1 MKFFK
6 KLRQKHKEL
15 GASVYI
21 FDENGEKELKYEHE
35 LPENIKLFCFCK
47 SNVIRIH
54 KNLIARNIIIGFS
67 KKSKNCKCF
76 LDDSQGASGLDID
89 VRYLD
94 GEFSELS
101 IGKNT
106 GMNGTKIVL
115 GNGSKCY
122 IGNNC
127 RFSYEIVIRT
137 SDGHTILDND
147 TNEIINQQKCD
158 CIIGDN
164 SWIGLRSIINKNVQ
178 LAHDTIVGSG
188 SVVTKQFSEPYTIIA
203 GNPAK
208 VIKRNVR
215 HDKRTI
221 FEYTKQMQDV

>member
-1 MKFFK
+1 M
-6 KLRQKHKEL
+6 
-15 GASVYI
+15 
-21 FDENGEKELKYEHE
+21 
-35 LPENIKLFCFCK
+35 
-47 SNVIRIH
+47 H
-54 KNLIARNIIIGFS
+54 KNLVARNIIIGFS
-67 KKSKNCKCF
+67 KKTKNCKCCM
-76 LDDSQGASGLDID
+76 DDSQDAVGLDID
-89 VRYLD
+89 VRFLD
-94 GEFSELS
+94 GESSELY

-115 GNGSKCY
+115 GNGSKCH

-127 RFSYEIVIRT
+127 RFSYDIIIRT

-178 LAHDTIVGSG
+178 LAHNTIVGSG

-208 VIKRNVR
+208 IIKKNVR
-215 HDKRTI
+215 HDRRTI
-221 FEYTKQMQDV
+221 FEYTMQTQGN